1 MKGFFSILCIIA
13 ILPALAKEPGQV
25 AVDFLEKV
33 REGKVDLKAGADT
46 ALSPHITERKRKL
59 IEESIE
65 HLSSQIGKGKLIA
78 GNVRLDGDFAAVMVT
93 QGGEAD
99 QIKLQV
105 YPVALV
111 KGEDGWRAAPMLAS
125 FENAVSAY
133 TVSLRER
140 LSGLEAWMMQQ
151 RVLEIESLML
161 RSTEQMRQQI
171 KGSFKTGDLTSTHPV
186 KLLDRFQK
194 AYAEGRQMEVLG
206 YVGGYSENWPS
217 DWEMR
222 MEAIRTAFSAKARAR
237 HPWRLLSSP
246 DVIRVVVDESVDDKE
261 ALISLACLDPAWVG
275 ENRDK
280 ESIQLIHF
288 TFTKDEQGNW
298 RLDLPESLLQ
308 EDNEAFSASQGLD
321 DDLLEV
327 FPERL
332 RKTSPPQFA
341 ESFEK
346 VEQEVIGLLE
356 HGSVLELMRWVNFD
370 RKSKSSRD
378 ACVLAAQDWWSIH
391 SPGAFRSPVKMGSR
405 VEGDWAVTVFHWF
418 SLSQIEHVEMKPVF
432 FRKVEKGW
440 VWVPG
445 SARNVDP
452 KVGEIFAGWMKNE
465 QAQWQANAMK
475 NSLESIPSL
484 ARVDLEKNLE
494 DAEIQELAKKWSAAL
509 EQNNIRGLFGMSAR
523 LGEDGESSH
532 KLFRNL
538 AYELSMAQRV
548 ESQITGIYRRG
559 KWVAAGFAHTEGAE
573 KVFSLMLAVST
584 DQGLKVLPEI
594 DLISDSSRTRKFLNK
609 VSLDRLKNYVS
620 EAELEEIK
628 GLFEEFE
635 EKVR

>member
-1 MKGFFSILCIIA
+1 M
-13 ILPALAKEPGQV
+13 

-33 REGKVDLKAGADT
+33 REGKVDLKVGADT
-46 ALSPHITERKRKL
+46 ALSPHITESKRKL

-65 HLSSQIGKGKLIA
+65 NLSTQIGKGKLSA
-78 GNVRLDGDFAAVMVT
+78 GNVRLDGEFAAVMVT

-99 QIKLQV
+99 QGKLQV

-111 KGEDGWRAAPMLAS
+111 KGDDGWRAAPMLAS

-133 TVSLRER
+133 TVSSRER

-151 RVLEIESLML
+151 RVLEIESLIL
-161 RSTEQMRQQI
+161 RSTEQMRRQI
-171 KGSFKTGDLTSTHPV
+171 KESFKTGDLTTHPL

-194 AYAEGRQMEVLG
+194 AYAEDRQMEVLG
-206 YVGGYSENWPS
+206 YVGGYSESWPN
-217 DWEMR
+217 DWELR
-222 MEAIRTAFSAKARAR
+222 KEAIRTAFSPKVRAR
-237 HPWRLLSSP
+237 YPWRLLSSP

-275 ENRDK
+275 ENREMDA
-280 ESIQLIHF
+280 IQLIHF
-288 TFTKDEQGNW
+288 TFNKDEQGNW
-298 RLDLPESLLQ
+298 RLDLPESLMQ
-308 EDNEAFSASQGLD
+308 DNREAFLANQGMD
-321 DDLLEV
+321 EDLLEV
-327 FPERL
+327 FTERL

-341 ESFEK
+341 DSFEK

-356 HGSVLELMRWVNFD
+356 HGSVTDLLRWVDFD
-370 RKSKSSRD
+370 LKSKASRE
-378 ACVLAAQDWWSIH
+378 ACVLALRDWWSIH
-391 SPGAFRSPVKMGSR
+391 SPGAFRSPVKMASR
-405 VEGDWAVTVFHWF
+405 VEGDWAVTVFHWL
-418 SLSQIEHVEMKPVF
+418 SLSQFEHVEMKPMF
-432 FRKVEKGW
+432 FRKVDKGW

-452 KVGEIFAGWMKNE
+452 EVGEIFSGWMKKE
-465 QAQWQANAMK
+465 QAQWQTNAMK
-475 NSLESIPSL
+475 NSLETISSL
-484 ARVDLEKNLE
+484 KRVDLDKNAE
-494 DAEIQELAKKWSAAL
+494 DAEIQELAQKWSAAL
-509 EQNNIRGLFGMSAR
+509 DKNNIRELFGMSAR
-523 LGEDGESSH
+523 LGEDEESSH

-559 KWVAAGFAHTEGAE
+559 KWVAAGFSHSEGAE
-573 KVFSLMLAVST
+573 KVFSLMLAVFT

-609 VSLDRLKNYVS
+609 VSLDRLENYVS
-620 EAELEEIK
+620 DPELEEIK

-635 EKVR
+635 KKVR